1 MMSAKIFVFSFMF
14 LTAAPGV
21 SCNTC
26 TEAEPSTEDAEATSG
41 GCLMQN
47 QLLKGTVKAEEME
60 EDGTTDSDASDA
72 ESDVKDEADD
82 DAVSEQQATEDEFS
96 ELEEAQEPAEPV
108 IPKCAAKADCKAD
121 GQDCVG
127 GICINA
133 ATLKY
138 KWTLATV
145 DKKCSGKSIG
155 ALDKGKPEILTCKKK
170 CEKIPGC
177 TGFNRG
183 KKGAIESRCWFFSAC
198 TKDTPKGKLASST
211 MHNVYF
217 VSATAEVEVSKQVMQ
232 TITEKKQMKVLGLTQ
247 GEDEQEAAQHAEKE
261 QDTAQHKIQLET
273 AT

>member
-1 MMSAKIFVFSFMF
+1 MMSATILVFSLVFF
-14 LTAAPGV
+14 TTAPGV

-26 TEAEPSTEDAEATSG
+26 TESTSSSEDAESISG
-41 GCLMQN
+41 ECLMQN
-47 QLLKGTVKAEEME
+47 QLLKSTVKVSE
-60 EDGTTDSDASDA
+60 EDGVSDESTSEHENEVSEEASD
-72 ESDVKDEADD
+72 EAFE
-82 DAVSEQQATEDEFS
+82 DAGLKQEDN
-96 ELEEAQEPAEPV
+96 QEPV
-108 IPKCAAKADCKAD
+108 IPKCAAKADCKGE

-145 DKKCSGKSIG
+145 DKKCPGASIG

-183 KKGAIESRCWFFSAC
+183 KKGAIESRCWFFNKC
-198 TKDTPKGKLASST
+198 TKDTPKGQLATST

-217 VSATAEVEVSKQVMQ
+217 VSATAEVDVSKV
-232 TITEKKQMKVLGLTQ
+232 TVEKKQMKVLGLSQ
-247 GEDEQEAAQHAEKE
+247 AEDEQDATQTQSEEHEAA
-261 QDTAQHKIQLET
+261 
-273 AT
+273 